1 MMGSPFSLAKSENT
15 LMSSTNSF
23 LKLGSSSGG
32 PGLLKPNEAVKQF
45 FTDSIIPVIQH
56 LGKILPDAVFV
67 FLVIFS
73 ILTQNFANG
82 VLAISLIESTLAF
95 SIIGN
100 AADYFSTAPA
110 ATTNRS
116 ACEAGFP
123 TQTYSYSTLSIFSGL
138 IGKSAAFPSHS
149 IAVISTLVG
158 YLLTALFQYRNELK
172 QLGPKYE
179 MRIPIGVT
187 LSFLTLT
194 AFVLFRYIA
203 GCENLG
209 TIIGTLLIGILF
221 GTAIVYQNVALLG
234 KESVNLLGIP
244 TLESRTL
251 AGKPL
256 YVCKKTE

>member
-1 MMGSPFSLAKSENT
+1 
-15 LMSSTNSF
+15 MSNNNSV
-23 LKLGSSSGG
+23 LKLGSAAAMG
-32 PGLLKPNEAVKQF
+32 PGLLKPNEAIKQF
-45 FTDSIIPVIQH
+45 FGGTIFPVMQH

-67 FLVIFS
+67 FLVLFA

-82 VLAISLIESTLAF
+82 VLAMSLIESTLAF
-95 SIIGN
+95 SIIGKAVEYFAPGGVNTAVN
-100 AADYFSTAPA
+100 A
-110 ATTNRS
+110 

-123 TQTYSYSTLSIFSGL
+123 SQTYSYSSLSIFSSL
-138 IGKSAAFPSHS
+138 IGKTSFPSHS
-149 IAVISTLVG
+149 IAVVSTLVG
-158 YLLTALFQYRNELK
+158 YLLTALFQYRSELR

-179 MRIPIGVT
+179 AHIPIGVT

-209 TIIGTLLIGILF
+209 TIVGTLLIGILL
-221 GTAIVYQNVALLG
+221 GTIIVYQNVALLG

-251 AGKPL
+251 AEIGRAH
-256 YVCKKTE
+256 V

>member
-1 MMGSPFSLAKSENT
+1 
-15 LMSSTNSF
+15 MSNNNSV
-23 LKLGSSSGG
+23 LKLGSAAVG
-32 PGLLKPNEAVKQF
+32 PGLLKPNEAIKQF
-45 FTDSIIPVIQH
+45 FGGTIFPVMQH

-67 FLVIFS
+67 FLVLFA

-82 VLAISLIESTLAF
+82 VLAMSLIESTLAF
-95 SIIGN
+95 SIIGK
-100 AADYFSTAPA
+100 AVEYFAPGGVN
-110 ATTNRS
+110 TDVNP

-123 TQTYSYSTLSIFSGL
+123 SQTYSYSSLSIFSAL
-138 IGKSAAFPSHS
+138 IGKSSSFPSHS
-149 IAVISTLVG
+149 IAVVSTLVG
-158 YLLTALFQYRNELK
+158 YLLTALFQYRSELR

-179 MRIPIGVT
+179 ARIPIGVT

-209 TIIGTLLIGILF
+209 TIVGTLLIGILL
-221 GTAIVYQNVALLG
+221 GTLIVYQNAALFG

>member
-1 MMGSPFSLAKSENT
+1 
-15 LMSSTNSF
+15 MSSTNSS
-23 LKLGSSSGG
+23 LKLGSSPGG

-45 FTDSIIPVIQH
+45 FTDSIIPVTKH

-67 FLVIFS
+67 FLILFA

-82 VLAISLIESTLAF
+82 VLALSLIESTLAF

-100 AADYFSTAPA
+100 AINYLSSAPGGA
-110 ATTNRS
+110 APIIGND

-123 TQTYSYSTLSIFSGL
+123 KQGYSYSTLSVFSGM

-158 YLLTALFQYRNELK
+158 YILTALFQYRNELK

-179 MRIPIGVT
+179 TRIPIGVT

-256 YVCKKTE
+256 YVCKKAE

>member
-1 MMGSPFSLAKSENT
+1 MSNT
-15 LMSSTNSF
+15 NNF
-23 LKLGSSSGG
+23 LKLGSSG
-32 PGLLKPNEAVKQF
+32 PGVLKPNEAVKQF
-45 FTDSIIPVIQH
+45 FSDSIFPVVQH

-67 FLVIFS
+67 FLILFA

-95 SIIGN
+95 SIIGK
-100 AADYFSTAPA
+100 AVDYFAPGSSSA
-110 ATTNRS
+110 VGS
-116 ACEAGFP
+116 EACEAGFP
-123 TQTYSYSTLSIFSGL
+123 SQTYSYSTLSIFSGI
-138 IGKSAAFPSHS
+138 IGKSSFPSHS
-149 IAVISTLVG
+149 IAVISTLIG
-158 YLLTALFQYRNELK
+158 YLLTALFQYRNELR
-172 QLGPKYE
+172 QLGAKYE
-179 MRIPIGVT
+179 SRIPLGVT

-209 TIIGTLLIGILF
+209 TIIGTLLIGILL
-221 GTAIVYQNVALLG
+221 GTAIVYQNVAFLG